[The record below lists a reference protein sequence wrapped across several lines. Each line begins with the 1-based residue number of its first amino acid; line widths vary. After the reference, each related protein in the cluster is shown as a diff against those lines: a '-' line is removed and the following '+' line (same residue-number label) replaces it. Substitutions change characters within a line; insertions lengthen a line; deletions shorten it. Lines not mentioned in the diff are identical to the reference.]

1 MEGWGK
7 VKGMDAA
14 ALHSSSNVPSRQ
26 TLVVSWVNVRTARH
40 FLTPCPTI
48 PCLRKSKGY
57 KSMRTIVVLCA
68 TFAVGSALACC
79 PVCCTIPTPKPKDTS
94 TTGQIDKPAPKPKPQ
109 YVEKVTRENYDR
121 ITSGMS
127 LDAVQDILGP
137 GKESASSKE
146 VQILNWRSKEGNTT
160 ISVTFFNGRSRTKA
174 IAP

>member
-1 MEGWGK
+1 M
-7 VKGMDAA
+7 
-14 ALHSSSNVPSRQ
+14 
-26 TLVVSWVNVRTARH
+26 
-40 FLTPCPTI
+40 F
-48 PCLRKSKGY
+48 
-57 KSMRTIVVLCA
+57 RTITAICT
-68 TFAVGSALACC
+68 TFAVLSALACC
-79 PVCCTIPTPKPKDTS
+79 CVPKPQTDTS
-94 TTGQIDKPAPKPKPQ
+94 TASQIEKPAPKPKPQ

-146 VQILNWRSKEGNTT
+146 TQILNWRSKEGNTT